1 MPLGRGENIGQAYV
15 RITADGSEVGDG
27 IREGFRDQDGLIEA
41 EGNRHSTM
49 YSKAWEKGLKSQ
61 TNRTRLQKALAKGLA
76 DADLLEHFLKG
87 KGWTDFKAGLER
99 QYDLAGKRAAAS
111 LEQGLAS
118 GMTHEELRKRVENM
132 NALLDQTDREYH
144 RDREAAWREHHAR
157 LGRQAAEVF
166 STLAREIPQLRVGD
180 RRAMSKDDL
189 RRDLRELAEDMER
202 AGVATKD
209 SRDRIN
215 DFDLELRRTHPTLGR
230 FINNIDLFADRS
242 SRAFGRGSRSEFLNF
257 IGSLAR
263 GMIQVMSLPVRL
275 ARGLAN
281 LGPAIA
287 EAGGGFS
294 GFIKV
299 MGRGAAGGI
308 AALGAFTLVLGPLIS
323 MLSLAAGAVIGL
335 ASSLTMA
342 LIGALGAVGGAIV
355 PFAAGI
361 GVAVAAFS
369 NLDGEAKR
377 AADSVGRTFK
387 DLGKAAGEGLQFD
400 NGRLAQNFRDIRG
413 MVESLEPVTRQIGRG
428 ISNVFD
434 RFADGAARANSPWR
448 QFVNAITGGGRE
460 VGWMQT
466 QVERLGDSMSNTFG
480 GLLGMF
486 RGLMPTIDRFT
497 AWLEETTG
505 DFEKWA
511 NSVKGQQEIRKF
523 FDDAADSARD
533 FGSFLSGVWDLLGTV
548 ITLGNGAG
556 DSMFRSLGDKAR
568 ELAAWLNT
576 PQGAAA
582 FKEWMNDAREF
593 AEALGTLVVGVGK
606 FVAAVDND
614 VTRALGKFSIGAMT
628 APFRAMAFAIDY
640 VTAAFDWAVGGIRK
654 FAGVLGDLLAK
665 LPAMAGMK
673 GVARDLQAFARGSED
688 SASAAEKWANSSA
701 RMSAQMRALT
711 GDLKGVPKRV
721 ETVFEQKG
729 IPESMK
735 GLQKLFRQQ
744 NLSKGEIKSI
754 INVLGAEEAWRKY
767 LKTQREAKKTDKE
780 KSNPKVDLNTLQFD
794 KAMKA
799 TLRKILEMDK
809 QKPTPK
815 GDLNPTAFNA
825 KMSAA
830 FRLLRDIGNDVARP
844 RIDVQSNAQ
853 AVAAGTRAILNSI
866 SDEVVNIFTVKK
878 PKGAARGTIANFPQ
892 IREIGEAGAEAVVP
906 LNRPLSQ
913 VDPAVRWLSAI
924 AQGKVPAMASGGVVG
939 GGRTVN
945 VGGVTV
951 VSPSSDPRAVAVE
964 TVNYLVAVGY

>member
-1 MPLGRGENIGQAYV
+1 
-15 RITADGSEVGDG
+15 
-27 IREGFRDQDGLIEA
+27 
-41 EGNRHSTM
+41 
-49 YSKAWEKGLKSQ
+49 
-61 TNRTRLQKALAKGLA
+61 
-76 DADLLEHFLKG
+76 
-87 KGWTDFKAGLER
+87 
-99 QYDLAGKRAAAS
+99 
-111 LEQGLAS
+111 
-118 GMTHEELRKRVENM
+118 
-132 NALLDQTDREYH
+132 
-144 RDREAAWREHHAR
+144 
-157 LGRQAAEVF
+157 
-166 STLAREIPQLRVGD
+166 
-180 RRAMSKDDL
+180 
-189 RRDLRELAEDMER
+189 
-202 AGVATKD
+202 
-209 SRDRIN
+209 
-215 DFDLELRRTHPTLGR
+215 
-230 FINNIDLFADRS
+230 
-242 SRAFGRGSRSEFLNF
+242 
-257 IGSLAR
+257 
-263 GMIQVMSLPVRL
+263 
-275 ARGLAN
+275 
-281 LGPAIA
+281 
-287 EAGGGFS
+287 
-294 GFIKV
+294 
-299 MGRGAAGGI
+299 
-308 AALGAFTLVLGPLIS
+308 
-323 MLSLAAGAVIGL
+323 
-335 ASSLTMA
+335 
-342 LIGALGAVGGAIV
+342 
-355 PFAAGI
+355 
-361 GVAVAAFS
+361 
-369 NLDGEAKR
+369 
-377 AADSVGRTFK
+377 
-387 DLGKAAGEGLQFD
+387 
-400 NGRLAQNFRDIRG
+400 

-606 FVAAVDND
+606 FVAAVD
-614 VTRALGKFSIGAMT
+614 
-628 APFRAMAFAIDY
+628 
-640 VTAAFDWAVGGIRK
+640 
-654 FAGVLGDLLAK
+654 
-665 LPAMAGMK
+665 K